1 MIFNEAGPEYEVI
14 VYELKLVALSDRY
27 AAGARSLITAEAQQ
41 CADAL
46 TCLLEEAPLGMR
58 ERIDHLID
66 RYEAL
71 RISCLS

>member
-1 MIFNEAGPEYEVI
+1 V
-14 VYELKLVALSDRY
+14 L
-27 AAGARSLITAEAQQ
+27 T
-41 CADAL
+41 AL
-46 TCLLEEAPLGMR
+46 TCLLEEAPLGKR